1 MNRHDA
7 LLLSGNKK
15 NKRKLLPML
24 LIMFALAMLDRSNV
38 GFVKHYLEIDAGIN
52 AAAYAFGAGIFFLGY
67 AVLEIPSNLML
78 HRVGAKLWLSR
89 IMVSWGIIC
98 AFMMFTRDP
107 FSFYILRF
115 LLGVTEAGFF
125 PGVILYLTYW
135 FPDKYRGQAYGWFYL
150 GVPLAMMFGAPFS
163 GLLLELPTMLGLK
176 NWQWM
181 FVLQGGLTV
190 LVGVIAYF
198 WLESKPKNASWLTEE
213 EKEALDIELKKD
225 LEKKGSHQ
233 IEGAGYLSKVLKDL
247 TVWKFVF
254 VYFSI
259 QVSVYGVLF
268 YLPTKFAELLSVD
281 VGIKVGLYVAI
292 PCVFTLALLPV
303 ITKIADKLEAWKTM
317 TILMLACAVIGIS
330 LATQTNSIWIYLVFI
345 TIAVCGFII
354 VQPIFWNLPTQYLS
368 GKSAAAG
375 TALIGAVGN
384 LGGFTAPNLKNFAEQ
399 LMGNQTAGLIS
410 LAFVSLLGVLVL
422 LSLKLKNN
430 KGENNE

>member
-1 MNRHDA
+1 MDKHNK
-7 LLLSGNKK
+7 LLLSATNK

-24 LIMFALAMLDRSNV
+24 LIMFSLAMLDRSNV
-38 GFVKHYLEIDAGIN
+38 GFVKQYLEIDSGIN
-52 AAAYAFGAGIFFLGY
+52 AAAYAFGAGVFFLGY
-67 AVLEIPSNLML
+67 AILEIPSNLML
-78 HRVGAKLWLSR
+78 HRVGAKVWLSR
-89 IMVSWGIIC
+89 IMVSWGIVC
-98 AFMMFTRDP
+98 GLMMFSRDP
-107 FSFYILRF
+107 ISFYILRF

-163 GLLLELPTMLGLK
+163 GLLLELPTMLGMK

-181 FVLQGGLTV
+181 FVIQGILTV
-190 LVGVIAYF
+190 FVGIFAYF
-198 WLESKPKNASWLTEE
+198 WLESKPSTASWLTDA
-213 EKEALDIELKKD
+213 EKEAISLELEKD
-225 LEKKGSHQ
+225 LKNKTSSELP
-233 IEGAGYLSKVLKDL
+233 EEGYLLRTLKDL

-268 YLPTKFAELLSVD
+268 YLPSKFSELLNTSI
-281 VGIKVGLYVAI
+281 GLKVGLYVAI
-292 PCVFTLALLPV
+292 PWVVTLLLLPV
-303 ITKIADKLEAWKTM
+303 ITKLTDKYRRWRVMAM
-317 TILMLACAVIGIS
+317 VMLACAVIGIT
-330 LATQTNSIWIYLVFI
+330 LATQTNNLFVYLIVI

-384 LGGFTAPNLKNFAEQ
+384 LGGFTAPNLKNYAEQ
-399 LMGNQTAGLIS
+399 LMGNQTAGL
-410 LAFVSLLGVLVL
+410 LALAVVSLVGVLVL
-422 LSLKLKNN
+422 LTLKSKNTV
-430 KGENNE
+430 KKS